1 MITAY
6 NSKHQDAGAL
16 RNLASLAAHTEATQ
30 KQYYEFSRRTQD
42 MVETRLKLDA
52 LAMDPLS
59 VQRWVE

>member
-6 NSKHQDAGAL
+6 NSKHQGADDI
-16 RNLASLAAHTEATQ
+16 RNLARLAAHSEQTQ
-30 KQYYEFSRRTQD
+30 KQYYEFSRRTPD

-52 LAMDPLS
+52 LAMDPMS